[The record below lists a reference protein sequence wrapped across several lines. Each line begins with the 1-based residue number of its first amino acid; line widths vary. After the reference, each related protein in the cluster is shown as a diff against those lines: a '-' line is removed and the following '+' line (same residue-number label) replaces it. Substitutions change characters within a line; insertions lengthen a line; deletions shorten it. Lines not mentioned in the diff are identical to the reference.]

1 MFDLFIYHVSVCRRR
16 CQLTMRCETASCGL
30 SFSIYGRILVQNFGE
45 KCDFRSSAPL
55 LRGIE
60 NSNSIY
66 KYRFTKRLSE
76 LLSLFIKRDRLAKII
91 FLGQNSLNKVDKP
104 LIKITLLISSYLKS
118 KIRDLNR
125 EKK

>member
-1 MFDLFIYHVSVCRRR
+1 M
-16 CQLTMRCETASCGL
+16 ASCRL
-30 SFSIYGRILVQNFGE
+30 SFIIYGRILVQNFGE
-45 KCDFRSSAPL
+45 KCDFRSSVPL

-60 NSNSIY
+60 NSNLIY

-76 LLSLFIKRDRLAKII
+76 LLSLFKRDRLAKII
-91 FLGQNSLNKVDKP
+91 FLGQNSLHKVFKP